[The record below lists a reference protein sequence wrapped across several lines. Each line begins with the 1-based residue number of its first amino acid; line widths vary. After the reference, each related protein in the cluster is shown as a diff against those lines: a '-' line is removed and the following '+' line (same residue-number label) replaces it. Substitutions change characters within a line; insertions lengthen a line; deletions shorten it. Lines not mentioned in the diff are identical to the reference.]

1 MRLQTFLAILIA
13 QGCSAQDDSMI
24 SLNGLLNFQ
33 EKVLTKISTLT
44 EEVTVL
50 KNQDI
55 DKEGRIQ
62 ALETKLV
69 IFQQAADHKDGIIE
83 NLLNQVDNLQILI
96 NKTNIEIGQQVD
108 ILKNQINETNIEIGQ
123 HANQLESHEQEFE
136 GTYSRVLNRSLS
148 RISIHIN

>member
-13 QGCSAQDDSMI
+13 QGCSAQDNSMI
-24 SLNGLLNFQ
+24 NPNCLLNFQ

-62 ALETKLV
+62 ALETKLL
-69 IFQQAADHKDGIIE
+69 ISKQAADHKDGIIE
-83 NLLNQVDNLQILI
+83 NLLNQVDNLQ
-96 NKTNIEIGQQVD
+96 T
-108 ILKNQINETNIEIGQ
+108 QINETNIQVGQ
-123 HANQLESHEQEFE
+123 QANQFESQDQEFQ
-136 GTYSRVLNRSLS
+136 GTVY
-148 RISIHIN
+148 IF

>member
-24 SLNGLLNFQ
+24 SPNCLLNFQ
-33 EKVLTKISTLT
+33 EKVLTKISSLT

-62 ALETKLV
+62 AMETKLL
-69 IFQQAADHKDGIIE
+69 IFEQAADHKDGIIE
-83 NLLNQVDNLQILI
+83 NLLNQVDNLQIQI
-96 NKTNIEIGQQVD
+96 NETNIKIGQQVD
-108 ILKNQINETNIEIGQ
+108 ILQNQINETNIEIGQ
-123 HANQLESHEQEFE
+123 HANQFESHEQEFQ
-136 GTYSRVLNRSLS
+136 GTY
-148 RISIHIN
+148 INIK

>member
-1 MRLQTFLAILIA
+1 MRLQTFLAIFIA

-24 SLNGLLNFQ
+24 SPNCLLNFQ

-69 IFQQAADHKDGIIE
+69 IFEQAADHKDGIIE
-83 NLLNQVDNLQILI
+83 NLLNQVDNLQS
-96 NKTNIEIGQQVD
+96 
-108 ILKNQINETNIEIGQ
+108 QINETNIQVGQ
-123 HANQLESHEQEFE
+123 QANQFESQEQEFQ
-136 GTYSRVLNRSLS
+136 GTY
-148 RISIHIN
+148 INVIYVMEFLA